1 MDILIISLVAIF
13 ASLMNF
19 LSGFGLGTLLLPALA
34 IYFPLHIAIILTA
47 IVHLMTNVF
56 KSIIMRKHVK
66 WKVFIKF
73 GIPSIIF
80 AAIGAF
86 LLNQIVK
93 LDLEFSYS
101 LFKYHLTTSPI
112 NITIAIIM
120 IISAILDL
128 IPSLQDIKIPK
139 KILPFGGALSGFF
152 GGLSGHQGAIRS
164 AFLIKLDLPK
174 EKFVATGIFIS
185 LFVDISRL
193 LVYEYEIVVNG
204 LEMNYDLL
212 IAASFFAII
221 GAILGKY
228 FLKQVTIKFV
238 RFLLGILLILVSI
251 AIGLGVI

>member
-1 MDILIISLVAIF
+1 MDIIFISLVAIF

-19 LSGFGLGTLLLPALA
+19 MSGFGLGTLLLPAFA

-47 IVHLMTNVF
+47 IVHLVTNIF
-56 KSIIMRKHVK
+56 KSILMRKHVK
-66 WKVFIKF
+66 WKVFFKF
-73 GIPSIIF
+73 GVSSIIF
-80 AAIGAF
+80 AGIGAL
-86 LLNQIVK
+86 LLNYIVK
-93 LDLEFSYS
+93 LDIEFAYYF
-101 LFKYHLTTSPI
+101 LAYKLTTSPI
-112 NITIAIIM
+112 KITIAIIM
-120 IISAILDL
+120 IISAIIDL
-128 IPSLQDIKIPK
+128 TPSFQEIKISK
-139 KILPFGGALSGFF
+139 KLLPFGGALSGFF

-174 EKFVATGIFIS
+174 KQFVATGIFIS

-193 LVYEYEIVVNG
+193 MVYEYEIIVNG

-212 IAASFFAII
+212 IAASFFAIL

>member
-1 MDILIISLVAIF
+1 MDIIVISFVAIF

-19 LSGFGLGTLLLPALA
+19 LSGFGLGTLLLPAFA
-34 IYFPLHIAIILTA
+34 IYFPLHLAIILTA
-47 IVHLMTNVF
+47 IVHLVTNIF

-66 WKVFIKF
+66 WKVFFRF

-80 AAIGAF
+80 AAIGAL

-93 LDLEFSYS
+93 LDIEFTYN
-101 LFKYHLTTSPI
+101 LFNFQLTTSPI
-112 NITIAIIM
+112 KITIAVIM

-128 IPSLQDIKIPK
+128 VPTLQKINIPK
-139 KILPFGGALSGFF
+139 KLLPFGGALSGFF

-193 LVYEYEIVVNG
+193 LVYEYDIVVNG
-204 LEMNYDLL
+204 LERNYDLL
-212 IAASFFAII
+212 LAASFFAVL
-221 GAILGKY
+221 GALLGKY
-228 FLKQVTIKFV
+228 FLKQVTVKFV